1 MRLPRSALSAL
12 ILTSLLGLGAAPAYA
27 DAAGSGTI
35 TFEGQSCA
43 FTFTD
48 AGGPPPASVQ
58 IQSIDIADGCAADG
72 TATGSLTFGPGD
84 AAILSLKVAV
94 SKPISCGYTGSLT
107 GTYAGSSATFPEQDV
122 PKSSGGF
129 LCPNPASIA
138 IQATL

>member
-1 MRLPRSALSAL
+1 MHLRRSALSAL
-12 ILTSLLGLGAAPAYA
+12 IVTSILGFGVAPAYA

-43 FTFTD
+43 FTFTY
-48 AGGPPPASVQ
+48 AGGPPPAAVQ

-72 TATGSLTFGPGD
+72 TATGSLSFGPGD
-84 AAILSLKVAV
+84 AATLSLTVAV
-94 SKPISCGYTGSLT
+94 SKPISCGYSGSLT
-107 GTYAGSSATFPEQDV
+107 GTYAGSDATFPEQDV
-122 PKSSGGF
+122 PKSSGSF

>member
-1 MRLPRSALSAL
+1 MHLRRSALSTL
-12 ILTSLLGLGAAPAYA
+12 IIASTLGLGVAPAYA
-27 DAAGSGTI
+27 DATGSGTI
-35 TFEGQSCA
+35 TFEGQSCG
-43 FTFTD
+43 FTFTY

-84 AAILSLKVAV
+84 AAQLSLEVAV
-94 SKPISCGYTGSLT
+94 SKPISCGYSGSLT
-107 GTYAGSSATFPEQDV
+107 GTYAGSAATLPEQDV
-122 PKSSGGF
+122 PKSSGSF